1 MKQIVAK
8 FHSHKIFD
16 LWRVKQFNIS
26 MEARKSDR
34 YEIVEMAKTFNCAEK
49 ICMILILVEPAFNV
63 LRLFSLKNK

>member
-1 MKQIVAK
+1 M
-8 FHSHKIFD
+8 
-16 LWRVKQFNIS
+16 KQFNIS

-49 ICMILILVEPAFNV
+49 RCMILILVEPVFNV